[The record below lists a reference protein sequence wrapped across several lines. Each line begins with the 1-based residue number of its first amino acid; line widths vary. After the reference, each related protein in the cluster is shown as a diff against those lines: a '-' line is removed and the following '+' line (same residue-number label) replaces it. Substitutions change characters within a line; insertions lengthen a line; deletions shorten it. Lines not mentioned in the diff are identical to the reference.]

1 MPERPRLRAALSD
14 RLCTQR
20 CGAAPGA
27 GAQPALPGAA
37 MLGSEGALPVRVS
50 LRDRGEDSQRADLAE
65 PAWLCGAKRHREEPK
80 ERFQLVLEQ

>member
-1 MPERPRLRAALSD
+1 
-14 RLCTQR
+14 
-20 CGAAPGA
+20 
-27 GAQPALPGAA
+27 

-80 ERFQLVLEQ
+80 ERFQLVSEQ